1 MRQGV
6 IKEVYEL
13 MKENKNVYFL
23 TGDLGY
29 SVIERIEKDFPERF
43 INVGVA
49 EQNLMGIAAG
59 LALSGKKVFVYS
71 IIPFVTMRCYEQI
84 RDDICY
90 HDLDVTIL
98 GVGAGLSYG
107 ILGGTHFALEDIA
120 ILRPLPNMTIF
131 SPADEIEAILG
142 VRYFKNYHHPVY
154 FRIGKKEEPKI
165 YKTPYYFNFGKGVIL
180 KKGDDI
186 AIFSTGPIISEVVK
200 TVDLLRE
207 KNISASLI
215 NIHTIKPIDYELI
228 INESRNKKFIFVV
241 EEHSVL
247 GGLGSSIVEILS
259 ENIRNNSIKVI
270 RIGTKDK
277 FIKRIGTQSYL
288 RKFLKLDSQEIFKK
302 ILFYLYEK

>member
-6 IKEVYEL
+6 INEVYKL
-13 MKENKNVYFL
+13 MKENKNIYFL
-23 TGDLGY
+23 TADLGY
-29 SVIERIEKDFPERF
+29 SVVEKIEKDFPKRF

-90 HDLDVTIL
+90 HDLDVIIL

-107 ILGGTHFALEDIA
+107 ILGGTHFALEDIT
-120 ILRPLPNMTIF
+120 ILRPLPNLTIF
-131 SPADEIEAILG
+131 SPADETEAILG
-142 VRYFKNYHHPVY
+142 VRYFKNHHHPVY

-165 YKTPYYFNFGKGVIL
+165 YNKSYLFNFGKGVIL

-186 AIFSTGPIISEVVK
+186 VIFSTGPIISEVMK
-200 TVDLLRE
+200 AVDLLRV

-228 INESRNKKFIFVV
+228 INESRNKKFVFIV
-241 EEHSVL
+241 EEHSVV
-247 GGLGSSIVEILS
+247 GGLGSSIAEVLS
-259 ENIRNNSIKVI
+259 ENIKDKDLRII
-270 RIGTKDK
+270 RIGTEDK
-277 FIKRIGTQSYL
+277 FIKKIGTQSYL
-288 RKFLKLDSQEIFKK
+288 RKFLKLDSQGIFEK